1 MASQEFTTVDCTKN
15 MSSSGKSMQDETVIF
30 LNLDKLVH
38 ISSSRLFML
47 EQNISAY
54 LANLLQLKP
63 NQVNAAIKLL
73 DEGNTIPFIARYRKE
88 ATGEMKDEQL
98 RDLADKLTYTR
109 NLIKRQNEIKNSIE
123 EQGKMTPE
131 LSFAIDNV
139 EKLQEL
145 EDIYLPYK
153 QKKRT
158 RAMIAKEKGLEPLAN
173 IILAQQINTEKLKEI
188 AKDYLNEEISS
199 IDEAIS
205 GALDIIAEII
215 SDNADIRAKLRKHL
229 WQIATLNITRNAEKD
244 SEEAFLMYDNY
255 TEPIRQL
262 PSHRILAI
270 NRGEN
275 KDILKVKLVSDVEK
289 DIHIISKFIIKAN
302 STLTDIILTA
312 ITDAYKRLIFPA
324 LEREIRNLLTENAE
338 KQAIHVFGSNLKQ
351 LLLQAPLAG
360 HTVMGLDPGYRTGCK
375 LAIVDAT
382 GQVLDHGVLYITMSE
397 EKKSASATK
406 VLHYIQKYNVD
417 LISIGNGTASY
428 ETEEF
433 VANLIHENH
442 LNIHYLI
449 TNEAGA
455 SVYSASKL
463 AIEELPDYDVTI
475 RGAISIARRIQ
486 DPLAELV
493 KIEPKAIGVGQYQHD
508 VNQKEL
514 ANTLD
519 AVIESAVNHVG
530 VELNTAS
537 AALLKHIAGINATIA
552 KNIIKYREENGV
564 FSSRKEL
571 LKVSRLGPAAF
582 TQCAGFLRISG
593 AKSPLDNTPVHPESY
608 SLAEKIL
615 AELGFS
621 LKDLADKN
629 QLEILKAKVKL
640 VQIEQLAQKLNAGI
654 PTVKDILDALVK
666 PGRDPRE
673 DLPAPLTRQNIIKLE
688 DIKVGTIMRGTVR
701 NITDFGVFVD
711 IGIKTAGLIHISELS
726 TKRIKHPL
734 DVVSVGDNLD
744 VLVISVDAK
753 RNRIGLSLKQV
764 AKEKAH
770 VIA

>member
-1 MASQEFTTVDCTKN
+1 
-15 MSSSGKSMQDETVIF
+15 
-30 LNLDKLVH
+30 
-38 ISSSRLFML
+38 ML
-47 EQNISAY
+47 EQNITAY
-54 LANLLQLKP
+54 LANLLKLKTS
-63 NQVNAAIKLL
+63 QINAAIKLI

-88 ATGEMKDEQL
+88 ATGDMKDEQL
-98 RDLADKLTYTR
+98 RDLNDKLIYVR
-109 NLIKRQNEIKNSIE
+109 NLIKRQNEIKNNIE

-131 LSFAIDNV
+131 LSLAIDKV

-158 RAMIAKEKGLEPLAN
+158 RAMIAKEKGLEPLAQF
-173 IILAQQINTEKLKEI
+173 ILKQEDSSEKLEDI
-188 AKDYLNEEISS
+188 ALKYLNDEVTSS
-199 IDEAIS
+199 DEALA
-205 GALDIIAEII
+205 GASDIIAETI
-215 SDNADIRAKLRKHL
+215 SDSADIRAKLRQHL
-229 WQIATLNITRNAEKD
+229 WQTSSLSITRDKEAD
-244 SEEAFLMYDNY
+244 SDEAFLMYEDY
-255 TEPIRQL
+255 TEPIKHL

-270 NRGEN
+270 NRGES
-275 KDILKVKLVSDVEK
+275 KDILKVKLISDIDK
-289 DIHIISKFIIKAN
+289 DIAIITKFILKQN
-302 STLTDIILTA
+302 SPYKEFLTNAII
-312 ITDAYKRLIFPA
+312 DAYKRLIFPA
-324 LEREIRNLLTENAE
+324 LEREIRNQLTETAQT
-338 KQAIHVFGSNLKQ
+338 QAIHVFASNLKQ

-360 HTVMGLDPGYRTGCK
+360 YTVIGLDPGYRTGCK
-375 LAIVDAT
+375 MAIVDAT
-382 GQVLDHGVLYITMSE
+382 GQVLDHGVLYITMSDDA
-397 EKKSASATK
+397 KAKSAQK
-406 VLHYIQKYNVD
+406 LLDYIQKYKVN

-433 VANLIHENH
+433 VANLINEHK
-442 LNIHYLI
+442 LPVHYLI

-463 AIEELPDYDVTI
+463 AVEELPEYDVTI

-519 AVIESAVNHVG
+519 AVIEAAVNHVG

-537 AALLKHIAGINATIA
+537 AALLKHIAGINATVA
-552 KNIIKYREENGV
+552 KNIIKYRDEHGI
-564 FSSRKEL
+564 FASRKEL
-571 LKVSRLGPAAF
+571 LKVSRLGPTAY
-582 TQCAGFLRISG
+582 TQCAGFLRING
-593 AKSPLDNTPVHPESY
+593 ATCPLDNTPVHPESY
-608 SLAEKIL
+608 PLAEQIL

-621 LKDLADKN
+621 LEDLADKN
-629 QLEILKAKVKL
+629 KDKNKLDLLKAKIKL
-640 VQIEQLAQKLNAGI
+640 VDIDKLATKLNAGVF
-654 PTVKDILDALVK
+654 TVKDILDALTK

-726 TKRIKHPL
+726 NKHVKHPL
-734 DVVSVGDNLD
+734 DVVSVGDILN

-764 AKEKAH
+764 TKENNNVLA
-770 VIA
+770 

>member
-1 MASQEFTTVDCTKN
+1 
-15 MSSSGKSMQDETVIF
+15 
-30 LNLDKLVH
+30 
-38 ISSSRLFML
+38 ML
-47 EQNISAY
+47 EQNITAY
-54 LANLLQLKP
+54 LANLLKLKTS
-63 NQVNAAIKLL
+63 QINAAIKLI

-88 ATGEMKDEQL
+88 ATGDMKDEQL
-98 RDLADKLTYTR
+98 RDLNDKLIYVR

-131 LSFAIDNV
+131 LSLAIDKV

-158 RAMIAKEKGLEPLAN
+158 RAMIAKEKGLEPLAQF
-173 IILAQQINTEKLKEI
+173 ILKQEDSSEKLEDI
-188 AKDYLNEEISS
+188 ALKYLNDEVTSS
-199 IDEAIS
+199 DEALA
-205 GALDIIAEII
+205 GASDIIAETI
-215 SDNADIRAKLRKHL
+215 SDSADIRAKLRQHL
-229 WQIATLNITRNAEKD
+229 WQTSSLSITRDKEAD
-244 SEEAFLMYDNY
+244 SDEAFLMYEDY
-255 TEPIRQL
+255 TEPIKHL

-270 NRGEN
+270 NRGES
-275 KDILKVKLVSDVEK
+275 KDILKVKLISDIDK
-289 DIHIISKFIIKAN
+289 DIAIITKFILKQN
-302 STLTDIILTA
+302 SPYKEFLTNAII
-312 ITDAYKRLIFPA
+312 DAYKRLIFPA
-324 LEREIRNLLTENAE
+324 LEREIRNQLTETAQT
-338 KQAIHVFGSNLKQ
+338 QAIHVFASNLKQ

-360 HTVMGLDPGYRTGCK
+360 YTVMGLDPGYRTGCK
-375 LAIVDAT
+375 MAIVDAT
-382 GQVLDHGVLYITMSE
+382 GQVLDHGVLYITMSDDA
-397 EKKSASATK
+397 KAKSAQK
-406 VLHYIQKYNVD
+406 LLDYIQKYQVN

-433 VANLIHENH
+433 VANLINEHK
-442 LNIHYLI
+442 LPVHYLI

-463 AIEELPDYDVTI
+463 AVEELPEYDVTI

-519 AVIESAVNHVG
+519 AVIEAAVNHVG

-537 AALLKHIAGINATIA
+537 AALLKHIAGINATVA
-552 KNIIKYREENGV
+552 KNIIKYRDEHGI
-564 FSSRKEL
+564 FTSRKEL
-571 LKVSRLGPAAF
+571 LKVSRLGPTAY
-582 TQCAGFLRISG
+582 TQCAGFLRING
-593 AKSPLDNTPVHPESY
+593 ATCPLDNTPVHPESY
-608 SLAEKIL
+608 PLAEQIL

-621 LKDLADKN
+621 LEDLTDKN
-629 QLEILKAKVKL
+629 KLDLLKAKIKL
-640 VQIEQLAQKLNAGI
+640 VDIDKLATKLNAGVF
-654 PTVKDILDALVK
+654 TVKDILDALTK

-701 NITDFGVFVD
+701 NITDFGVFVN

-726 TKRIKHPL
+726 NKHVKHPL
-734 DVVSVGDNLD
+734 DVVSVGDILN

-764 AKEKAH
+764 TKENNNVLA
-770 VIA
+770 

>member
-1 MASQEFTTVDCTKN
+1 
-15 MSSSGKSMQDETVIF
+15 
-30 LNLDKLVH
+30 
-38 ISSSRLFML
+38 ML
-47 EQNISAY
+47 EQNITAY
-54 LANLLQLKP
+54 LANLLKLKTS
-63 NQVNAAIKLL
+63 QINAAIKLI

-88 ATGEMKDEQL
+88 ATGDMKDEQL
-98 RDLADKLTYTR
+98 RDLNDKLIYVR

-131 LSFAIDNV
+131 LSLAIDKV

-158 RAMIAKEKGLEPLAN
+158 RAMIAKEKGLEPLAQF
-173 IILAQQINTEKLKEI
+173 ILKQEDSSEKLEDI
-188 AKDYLNEEISS
+188 ALKYLNDEVTSS
-199 IDEAIS
+199 DEALA
-205 GALDIIAEII
+205 GASDIIAETI
-215 SDNADIRAKLRKHL
+215 SDSADIRAKLRQHL
-229 WQIATLNITRNAEKD
+229 WQTSSLSITRDKEAD
-244 SEEAFLMYDNY
+244 SDEAFLMYEDY
-255 TEPIRQL
+255 TEPIKHL

-270 NRGEN
+270 NRGES
-275 KDILKVKLVSDVEK
+275 KDILKVKLISDIDK
-289 DIHIISKFIIKAN
+289 DIAIITKFILKQN
-302 STLTDIILTA
+302 SPYKEFLTNAII
-312 ITDAYKRLIFPA
+312 DAYKRLIFPA
-324 LEREIRNLLTENAE
+324 IEREIRNQLTETAQT
-338 KQAIHVFGSNLKQ
+338 QAIHVFASNLKQ

-360 HTVMGLDPGYRTGCK
+360 YTVMGLDPGYRTGCK
-375 LAIVDAT
+375 MAIVDAT
-382 GQVLDHGVLYITMSE
+382 GQVLDHGVLYITMSDDA
-397 EKKSASATK
+397 KAKSAQK
-406 VLHYIQKYNVD
+406 LLDYIQKYKVN

-433 VANLIHENH
+433 VANLINEHK
-442 LNIHYLI
+442 LPVHYLI

-463 AIEELPDYDVTI
+463 AVEELPEYDVTI

-519 AVIESAVNHVG
+519 AVIEAAVNHVG

-537 AALLKHIAGINATIA
+537 AALLKHIAGINATVA
-552 KNIIKYREENGV
+552 KNIIKYRDEHGI
-564 FSSRKEL
+564 FTSRKEL
-571 LKVSRLGPAAF
+571 LKVSRLGPTAY
-582 TQCAGFLRISG
+582 TQCAGFLRING
-593 AKSPLDNTPVHPESY
+593 ATCPLDNTPVHPESY
-608 SLAEKIL
+608 PLAEQIL

-621 LKDLADKN
+621 LEDLADKN
-629 QLEILKAKVKL
+629 KLDLLKAKIKL
-640 VQIEQLAQKLNAGI
+640 VDIDKLATKLNAGVF
-654 PTVKDILDALVK
+654 TVKDILDALTK

-726 TKRIKHPL
+726 NKHVKHPL
-734 DVVSVGDNLD
+734 DVVSVGDILN

-764 AKEKAH
+764 TKENNNVLA
-770 VIA
+770 

>member
-1 MASQEFTTVDCTKN
+1 
-15 MSSSGKSMQDETVIF
+15 
-30 LNLDKLVH
+30 
-38 ISSSRLFML
+38 ML
-47 EQNISAY
+47 EQNITAY
-54 LANLLQLKP
+54 LANLLKLKTS
-63 NQVNAAIKLL
+63 QINAAIKLI

-88 ATGEMKDEQL
+88 ATGDMKDEQL
-98 RDLADKLTYTR
+98 RDLNDKLIYVR
-109 NLIKRQNEIKNSIE
+109 NLIKRQNEIKNNIE

-131 LSFAIDNV
+131 LSLAIDKV

-158 RAMIAKEKGLEPLAN
+158 RAMIAKEKGLEPLAQF
-173 IILAQQINTEKLKEI
+173 ILKQEDSSEKLEDI
-188 AKDYLNEEISS
+188 ALKYLNDEVTSS
-199 IDEAIS
+199 DEALA
-205 GALDIIAEII
+205 GASDIIAETI
-215 SDNADIRAKLRKHL
+215 SDSADIRAKLRQHL
-229 WQIATLNITRNAEKD
+229 WQTSSLSITRDKEAD
-244 SEEAFLMYDNY
+244 SDEAFLMYEDY
-255 TEPIRQL
+255 TEPIKHL

-270 NRGEN
+270 NRGES
-275 KDILKVKLVSDVEK
+275 KDILKVKLISDIDK
-289 DIHIISKFIIKAN
+289 DIAIITKFILKQN
-302 STLTDIILTA
+302 SPYKEFLTNAII
-312 ITDAYKRLIFPA
+312 DAYKRLIFPA
-324 LEREIRNLLTENAE
+324 LEREIRNQLTETAQT
-338 KQAIHVFGSNLKQ
+338 QAIHVFASNLKQ

-360 HTVMGLDPGYRTGCK
+360 YTVMGLDPGYRTGCK
-375 LAIVDAT
+375 MAIVDAT
-382 GQVLDHGVLYITMSE
+382 GQVLDHDVLYITMNDDA
-397 EKKSASATK
+397 KAKSAQK
-406 VLHYIQKYNVD
+406 LLDYIQKYKVN

-433 VANLIHENH
+433 VANLINEHK
-442 LNIHYLI
+442 LPVHYLI

-463 AIEELPDYDVTI
+463 AVEELPEYDVTI

-519 AVIESAVNHVG
+519 AVIEAAVNHVG

-537 AALLKHIAGINATIA
+537 AALLKHIAGINATVA
-552 KNIIKYREENGV
+552 KNIIKYRDEHGI
-564 FSSRKEL
+564 FASRKEL
-571 LKVSRLGPAAF
+571 LKVSRLGPTAY
-582 TQCAGFLRISG
+582 TQCAGFLRING
-593 AKSPLDNTPVHPESY
+593 ATCPLDNTPVHPESY
-608 SLAEKIL
+608 PLAEQIL

-621 LKDLADKN
+621 LEDLADKN
-629 QLEILKAKVKL
+629 KLDLLKAKIKL
-640 VQIEQLAQKLNAGI
+640 VDIDKLATKLNAGVF
-654 PTVKDILDALVK
+654 TVKDILDALTK

-726 TKRIKHPL
+726 NKHVKHPL
-734 DVVSVGDNLD
+734 DVVSVGDILN

-764 AKEKAH
+764 TKENNNVLA
-770 VIA
+770 

>member
-1 MASQEFTTVDCTKN
+1 
-15 MSSSGKSMQDETVIF
+15 
-30 LNLDKLVH
+30 
-38 ISSSRLFML
+38 ML
-47 EQNISAY
+47 EQNITAY
-54 LANLLQLKP
+54 LANLLKLKTS
-63 NQVNAAIKLL
+63 QINAAIKLI

-88 ATGEMKDEQL
+88 ATGDMKDEQL
-98 RDLADKLTYTR
+98 RDLNDKLIYVR

-131 LSFAIDNV
+131 LSLAIDKV

-158 RAMIAKEKGLEPLAN
+158 RAMIAKEKGLEPLAQF
-173 IILAQQINTEKLKEI
+173 ILKQEDSSEKLEDI
-188 AKDYLNEEISS
+188 ALKYLNDEVTSS
-199 IDEAIS
+199 DEALA
-205 GALDIIAEII
+205 GASDIIAETI
-215 SDNADIRAKLRKHL
+215 SDSADIRAKLRQHL
-229 WQIATLNITRNAEKD
+229 WQTSSLSITRDKEAD
-244 SEEAFLMYDNY
+244 SDEAFLMYEDY
-255 TEPIRQL
+255 TEPIKHL

-270 NRGEN
+270 NRGES
-275 KDILKVKLVSDVEK
+275 KDILKVKLISDIDK
-289 DIHIISKFIIKAN
+289 DIAIITKFILKQN
-302 STLTDIILTA
+302 SPYKEFLTNAII
-312 ITDAYKRLIFPA
+312 DAYKRLIFPA
-324 LEREIRNLLTENAE
+324 LEREIRNQLTETAQT
-338 KQAIHVFGSNLKQ
+338 QAIYVFASNLKQ

-360 HTVMGLDPGYRTGCK
+360 YTVMGLDPGYRTGCK
-375 LAIVDAT
+375 MAIVDAT
-382 GQVLDHGVLYITMSE
+382 GQVLDHGVLYITMSDDA
-397 EKKSASATK
+397 KAKSAQK
-406 VLHYIQKYNVD
+406 LLDYIQKYKVN

-433 VANLIHENH
+433 VANLINEHK
-442 LNIHYLI
+442 LPVHYLI

-463 AIEELPDYDVTI
+463 AVEELPEYDVTI

-519 AVIESAVNHVG
+519 AVIEAAVNHVG

-537 AALLKHIAGINATIA
+537 AALLKHIAGINATVA
-552 KNIIKYREENGV
+552 KNIIKYRDEHGI

-571 LKVSRLGPAAF
+571 LKVSRLGPTAY
-582 TQCAGFLRISG
+582 TQCAGFLRING
-593 AKSPLDNTPVHPESY
+593 ATCPLDNTPVHPESY
-608 SLAEKIL
+608 PLAEQIL

-621 LKDLADKN
+621 LEDLADKN
-629 QLEILKAKVKL
+629 KLDLLKAKIKL
-640 VQIEQLAQKLNAGI
+640 VDIDKLATKLNAGVF
-654 PTVKDILDALVK
+654 TVKDILDALTK

-726 TKRIKHPL
+726 NKHVKHPL
-734 DVVSVGDNLD
+734 DVVSVGDILN

-764 AKEKAH
+764 TKENNNVLA
-770 VIA
+770 

>member
-1 MASQEFTTVDCTKN
+1 
-15 MSSSGKSMQDETVIF
+15 
-30 LNLDKLVH
+30 
-38 ISSSRLFML
+38 ML
-47 EQNISAY
+47 EQNITAY
-54 LANLLQLKP
+54 LANLLKLKTS
-63 NQVNAAIKLL
+63 QINAAIKLI

-88 ATGEMKDEQL
+88 ATGNMKDEQL
-98 RDLADKLTYTR
+98 RDLNDKLIYVR

-131 LSFAIDNV
+131 LSLAIDKV

-158 RAMIAKEKGLEPLAN
+158 RAMIAKEKGLEPLAQF
-173 IILAQQINTEKLKEI
+173 ILKQEDSSEKLEDI
-188 AKDYLNEEISS
+188 ALKYLNDEVTSS
-199 IDEAIS
+199 DEALA
-205 GALDIIAEII
+205 GASDIIAETI
-215 SDNADIRAKLRKHL
+215 SDSADIRAKLRQHL
-229 WQIATLNITRNAEKD
+229 WQTSSLSITRDKEAD
-244 SEEAFLMYDNY
+244 SDEAFLMYEDY
-255 TEPIRQL
+255 TEPIKHL

-270 NRGEN
+270 NRGES
-275 KDILKVKLVSDVEK
+275 KDILKVKLISDIDK
-289 DIHIISKFIIKAN
+289 DIAIITKFILKQN
-302 STLTDIILTA
+302 SPYKEFLTNAII
-312 ITDAYKRLIFPA
+312 DAYKRLIFPA
-324 LEREIRNLLTENAE
+324 LEREIRNQLTETAQT
-338 KQAIHVFGSNLKQ
+338 QAIHVFASNLKQ

-360 HTVMGLDPGYRTGCK
+360 YTVMGLDPGYRTGCK
-375 LAIVDAT
+375 MAIVDAT
-382 GQVLDHGVLYITMSE
+382 GQVLDHGVLYITMSDDA
-397 EKKSASATK
+397 KAKSAQK
-406 VLHYIQKYNVD
+406 LLDYIQKYQVN

-433 VANLIHENH
+433 VANLINEHK
-442 LNIHYLI
+442 LPVHYLI

-463 AIEELPDYDVTI
+463 AVEELPEYDVTI

-519 AVIESAVNHVG
+519 AVIEAAVNHVG

-537 AALLKHIAGINATIA
+537 AALLKHIAGINATVA
-552 KNIIKYREENGV
+552 KNIIKYRDEHGI
-564 FSSRKEL
+564 FASRKEL
-571 LKVSRLGPAAF
+571 LKVSLLGPTAY
-582 TQCAGFLRISG
+582 TQCAGFLRING
-593 AKSPLDNTPVHPESY
+593 ATCPLDNTPVHPESY
-608 SLAEKIL
+608 PLAEQIL

-621 LKDLADKN
+621 LEDLTDKN
-629 QLEILKAKVKL
+629 KLNLLKAKIKL
-640 VQIEQLAQKLNAGI
+640 VDIDKLATKLNAGVF
-654 PTVKDILDALVK
+654 TVKDILDALTK

-726 TKRIKHPL
+726 NKHVKHPL
-734 DVVSVGDNLD
+734 DVVSVGDILN

-764 AKEKAH
+764 TKENNNVLA
-770 VIA
+770 

>member
-1 MASQEFTTVDCTKN
+1 
-15 MSSSGKSMQDETVIF
+15 
-30 LNLDKLVH
+30 
-38 ISSSRLFML
+38 ML
-47 EQNISAY
+47 EQNITAY
-54 LANLLQLKP
+54 LANLLKLKTS
-63 NQVNAAIKLL
+63 QINAAIKLI

-88 ATGEMKDEQL
+88 ATGDMKDEQL
-98 RDLADKLTYTR
+98 RDLNDKLIYVR

-131 LSFAIDNV
+131 LSLAIDKV

-158 RAMIAKEKGLEPLAN
+158 RAMIAKEKGLEPHAQF
-173 IILAQQINTEKLKEI
+173 ILKQEDSSEKLEDI
-188 AKDYLNEEISS
+188 ALKYLNDEVTSS
-199 IDEAIS
+199 DEALA
-205 GALDIIAEII
+205 GASDIIAETI
-215 SDNADIRAKLRKHL
+215 SDSADIRAKLRQHL
-229 WQIATLNITRNAEKD
+229 WQTSSLSITRAKEAD
-244 SEEAFLMYDNY
+244 SDEAFLMYEDY
-255 TEPIRQL
+255 TEPIKHL

-270 NRGEN
+270 NRGES
-275 KDILKVKLVSDVEK
+275 KDILKVKLISDIDK
-289 DIHIISKFIIKAN
+289 DIAIITKFILKQN
-302 STLTDIILTA
+302 SPYKEFLTNAII
-312 ITDAYKRLIFPA
+312 DAYKRLIFPA
-324 LEREIRNLLTENAE
+324 LEREIRNQLTETAQT
-338 KQAIHVFGSNLKQ
+338 QAIHVFASNLKQ

-360 HTVMGLDPGYRTGCK
+360 YTVMGLDPGYRTGCK
-375 LAIVDAT
+375 MAIVDAT
-382 GQVLDHGVLYITMSE
+382 GQVLDHGVLYITMSDDA
-397 EKKSASATK
+397 KAKSAQK
-406 VLHYIQKYNVD
+406 LLDYIQKYQVN

-433 VANLIHENH
+433 VANLINEHK
-442 LNIHYLI
+442 LPVHYLI

-463 AIEELPDYDVTI
+463 AVEELPEYDVTI

-519 AVIESAVNHVG
+519 AVIEAAVNHVG

-537 AALLKHIAGINATIA
+537 AALLKHIAGINATVA
-552 KNIIKYREENGV
+552 KNIIKYRDEHGI
-564 FSSRKEL
+564 FTSRKEL
-571 LKVSRLGPAAF
+571 LKVSRLGPTAY
-582 TQCAGFLRISG
+582 TQCAGFLRING
-593 AKSPLDNTPVHPESY
+593 ATCPLDNTPVHPESY
-608 SLAEKIL
+608 PLAEQIL

-621 LKDLADKN
+621 LEDLTDKN
-629 QLEILKAKVKL
+629 KLDLLKAKIKL
-640 VQIEQLAQKLNAGI
+640 VDIDKLATKLNAGVF
-654 PTVKDILDALVK
+654 TVKDILDALTK

-726 TKRIKHPL
+726 NKHVKHPL
-734 DVVSVGDNLD
+734 DVVSVGDILN

-764 AKEKAH
+764 TKENNNVLA
-770 VIA
+770 

>member
-1 MASQEFTTVDCTKN
+1 
-15 MSSSGKSMQDETVIF
+15 
-30 LNLDKLVH
+30 
-38 ISSSRLFML
+38 ML
-47 EQNISAY
+47 EQNITAY
-54 LANLLQLKP
+54 LANLLKLKTS
-63 NQVNAAIKLL
+63 QINAAIKLI

-88 ATGEMKDEQL
+88 ATGDMKDEQL
-98 RDLADKLTYTR
+98 RDLNDKLIYVR
-109 NLIKRQNEIKNSIE
+109 NLIKRQNEIKNNIE

-131 LSFAIDNV
+131 LSLAIDKV

-158 RAMIAKEKGLEPLAN
+158 RAMIAKEKGLEPLAQF
-173 IILAQQINTEKLKEI
+173 ILKQEDSSEKLEDI
-188 AKDYLNEEISS
+188 ALKYLNDEVTSS
-199 IDEAIS
+199 DEALA
-205 GALDIIAEII
+205 GASDIIAETI
-215 SDNADIRAKLRKHL
+215 SDSADIRAKLRQHL
-229 WQIATLNITRNAEKD
+229 WQTSSLSITRDKEAD
-244 SEEAFLMYDNY
+244 SDEAFLMYEDY
-255 TEPIRQL
+255 TEPIKHL

-270 NRGEN
+270 NRGES
-275 KDILKVKLVSDVEK
+275 KDILKVKLISDIDK
-289 DIHIISKFIIKAN
+289 DIAIITKFILKQN
-302 STLTDIILTA
+302 SPYKEFLTNAII
-312 ITDAYKRLIFPA
+312 DAYKRLIFPA
-324 LEREIRNLLTENAE
+324 LEREIRNQLTETAQT
-338 KQAIHVFGSNLKQ
+338 QAIHVFASNLKQ

-360 HTVMGLDPGYRTGCK
+360 YTVMGLDPGYRTGCK
-375 LAIVDAT
+375 MAIVDAT
-382 GQVLDHGVLYITMSE
+382 GQVLDHGVLYITMSDYT
-397 EKKSASATK
+397 KAKSAQK
-406 VLHYIQKYNVD
+406 LLYYIQKYQVN

-433 VANLIHENH
+433 VANLINEHK
-442 LNIHYLI
+442 LPVHYLI

-463 AIEELPDYDVTI
+463 AVEELPEYDVTI

-519 AVIESAVNHVG
+519 AVIEAAVNHVG

-537 AALLKHIAGINATIA
+537 AALLKHIAGINAAVA
-552 KNIIKYREENGV
+552 KNIIKYRDEHGI
-564 FSSRKEL
+564 FASRKEL
-571 LKVSRLGPAAF
+571 LKVSRLGPTAY
-582 TQCAGFLRISG
+582 TQCAGFLRING
-593 AKSPLDNTPVHPESY
+593 ATCPLDNTPVHPESY
-608 SLAEKIL
+608 PLAEQIL

-621 LKDLADKN
+621 LEDLADKN
-629 QLEILKAKVKL
+629 KLDLLKSKIKL
-640 VQIEQLAQKLNAGI
+640 VDIDKLATKLNAGVF
-654 PTVKDILDALVK
+654 TVKDILDALTK

-726 TKRIKHPL
+726 NKHVKHPL
-734 DVVSVGDNLD
+734 DVVSVGDILN

-764 AKEKAH
+764 TKENNNVLA
-770 VIA
+770 

>member
-1 MASQEFTTVDCTKN
+1 
-15 MSSSGKSMQDETVIF
+15 
-30 LNLDKLVH
+30 
-38 ISSSRLFML
+38 ML
-47 EQNISAY
+47 EQNITAY
-54 LANLLQLKP
+54 LANLLKLKTS
-63 NQVNAAIKLL
+63 QINAAIKLI

-88 ATGEMKDEQL
+88 ATGDMKDEQL
-98 RDLADKLTYTR
+98 RDLNDKLIYVR
-109 NLIKRQNEIKNSIE
+109 NLIKRQNEIKNNIE

-131 LSFAIDNV
+131 LSLAIDKV

-158 RAMIAKEKGLEPLAN
+158 RAMIAKEKGLEPLAQF
-173 IILAQQINTEKLKEI
+173 ILKQEDSSEKLEDI
-188 AKDYLNEEISS
+188 ALKYLNDEVTSS
-199 IDEAIS
+199 DEALA
-205 GALDIIAEII
+205 GASDIIAETI
-215 SDNADIRAKLRKHL
+215 SDSADIRAKLRQHL
-229 WQIATLNITRNAEKD
+229 WQTSSLSITRDKEAD
-244 SEEAFLMYDNY
+244 SDEAFLIYEDY
-255 TEPIRQL
+255 TEPIKHL

-270 NRGEN
+270 NRGES
-275 KDILKVKLVSDVEK
+275 KDILKVKLISDIDK
-289 DIHIISKFIIKAN
+289 DIAIITKFILKQN
-302 STLTDIILTA
+302 SPYKEFLTNAII
-312 ITDAYKRLIFPA
+312 DAYKRLIFPA
-324 LEREIRNLLTENAE
+324 LEREIRNQLTETAQT
-338 KQAIHVFGSNLKQ
+338 QAIHVFASNLKQ

-360 HTVMGLDPGYRTGCK
+360 YTVMGLDPGYRTGCK
-375 LAIVDAT
+375 MAIVDAT
-382 GQVLDHGVLYITMSE
+382 GQVLDHGVLYITMSDYT
-397 EKKSASATK
+397 KAKSAQK
-406 VLHYIQKYNVD
+406 LLDYIQKYQVN

-433 VANLIHENH
+433 VANLINEHK
-442 LNIHYLI
+442 LPVHYLI

-463 AIEELPDYDVTI
+463 AVEELPEYDVTI

-519 AVIESAVNHVG
+519 AVIEAAVNHVG

-537 AALLKHIAGINATIA
+537 AALLKHIAGINATVA
-552 KNIIKYREENGV
+552 KNIIKYRDEHGI
-564 FSSRKEL
+564 FASRKEL
-571 LKVSRLGPAAF
+571 LKVSRLGPTAY
-582 TQCAGFLRISG
+582 TQCAGFLRING
-593 AKSPLDNTPVHPESY
+593 ATCPLDNTPVHPESY
-608 SLAEKIL
+608 PLAEQIL

-621 LKDLADKN
+621 LEDLADKN
-629 QLEILKAKVKL
+629 KLDLLKAKIKL
-640 VQIEQLAQKLNAGI
+640 VDIDKLATKLNAGVF
-654 PTVKDILDALVK
+654 TVKDILDALTK

-726 TKRIKHPL
+726 NKHVKHPL
-734 DVVSVGDNLD
+734 DVVSVGDILN

-764 AKEKAH
+764 TKENNNVLA
-770 VIA
+770 

>member
-1 MASQEFTTVDCTKN
+1 
-15 MSSSGKSMQDETVIF
+15 
-30 LNLDKLVH
+30 
-38 ISSSRLFML
+38 ML
-47 EQNISAY
+47 EQNITAY
-54 LANLLQLKP
+54 LANLLKLKTS
-63 NQVNAAIKLL
+63 QINAAVKLI

-88 ATGEMKDEQL
+88 ATGDMKDEQL
-98 RDLADKLTYTR
+98 RDLNDKLIYVR

-131 LSFAIDNV
+131 LSLAIDKV

-158 RAMIAKEKGLEPLAN
+158 RAMIAKEKGLEPLAQF
-173 IILAQQINTEKLKEI
+173 ILKQEDSSEKLEDI
-188 AKDYLNEEISS
+188 ALKYLNDEVTSS
-199 IDEAIS
+199 DEVLA
-205 GALDIIAEII
+205 GASDIIAETI
-215 SDNADIRAKLRKHL
+215 SDSADIRAKLRQHL
-229 WQIATLNITRNAEKD
+229 WQTSSLSITRDKEAD
-244 SEEAFLMYDNY
+244 SDEAFLMYEDY
-255 TEPIRQL
+255 TEPIKHL

-270 NRGEN
+270 NRGES
-275 KDILKVKLVSDVEK
+275 KDILKVKLISDIDK
-289 DIHIISKFIIKAN
+289 DIAIITKFILKQN
-302 STLTDIILTA
+302 SPYKEFLTNAII
-312 ITDAYKRLIFPA
+312 DAYKRLIFPA
-324 LEREIRNLLTENAE
+324 LEREIRNQLTETAQT
-338 KQAIHVFGSNLKQ
+338 QAIHVFASNLKQ

-360 HTVMGLDPGYRTGCK
+360 YTVMGLDPGYRTGCK
-375 LAIVDAT
+375 MAIVDAT
-382 GQVLDHGVLYITMSE
+382 GQVLDHGVLYITMSDDA
-397 EKKSASATK
+397 KAKSAQK
-406 VLHYIQKYNVD
+406 LLDYIQKYQVN

-433 VANLIHENH
+433 VANLINEHK
-442 LNIHYLI
+442 LPVHYLI

-463 AIEELPDYDVTI
+463 AIEELPEYDVTI

-519 AVIESAVNHVG
+519 AVIEAAVNHVG

-537 AALLKHIAGINATIA
+537 AALLKHIAGINATVA
-552 KNIIKYREENGV
+552 KNIIKYRDEHGI
-564 FSSRKEL
+564 FASRKEL
-571 LKVSRLGPAAF
+571 LKVSRLGPTAY
-582 TQCAGFLRISG
+582 TQCAGFLRING
-593 AKSPLDNTPVHPESY
+593 ATCPLDNTPVHPESY
-608 SLAEKIL
+608 PLAEQIL

-621 LKDLADKN
+621 LEDLADKN
-629 QLEILKAKVKL
+629 KLDLLKSKIKL
-640 VQIEQLAQKLNAGI
+640 VDIDKLATKLNAGVF
-654 PTVKDILDALVK
+654 TVKDILDALTK

-726 TKRIKHPL
+726 NKHVKHPL
-734 DVVSVGDNLD
+734 DVVSVGDILN

-764 AKEKAH
+764 TKENNNVLA
-770 VIA
+770 

>member
-1 MASQEFTTVDCTKN
+1 
-15 MSSSGKSMQDETVIF
+15 
-30 LNLDKLVH
+30 
-38 ISSSRLFML
+38 ML
-47 EQNISAY
+47 EQNITAY
-54 LANLLQLKP
+54 LANLLKLKTS
-63 NQVNAAIKLL
+63 QINAAIKLI

-88 ATGEMKDEQL
+88 ATGDMKDEQL
-98 RDLADKLTYTR
+98 RDLNDKLIYVR
-109 NLIKRQNEIKNSIE
+109 NLIKRQNEIKNNIE

-131 LSFAIDNV
+131 LSLAIDKV

-158 RAMIAKEKGLEPLAN
+158 RAMIAKEKGLEPLAQF
-173 IILAQQINTEKLKEI
+173 ILKQEDSSEKLEDI
-188 AKDYLNEEISS
+188 ALKYLNDEVTSS
-199 IDEAIS
+199 DEALA
-205 GALDIIAEII
+205 GASDIIAETI
-215 SDNADIRAKLRKHL
+215 SDSADIRAKLRQHL
-229 WQIATLNITRNAEKD
+229 WQTSSLSITRDKEAD
-244 SEEAFLMYDNY
+244 SDEAFLMYEDY
-255 TEPIRQL
+255 TEPIKHL

-270 NRGEN
+270 NRGES
-275 KDILKVKLVSDVEK
+275 KDILKVKLISDIDK
-289 DIHIISKFIIKAN
+289 DIAIITKFILKQN
-302 STLTDIILTA
+302 SPYKEFLTNAII
-312 ITDAYKRLIFPA
+312 DAYKRLIFPA
-324 LEREIRNLLTENAE
+324 LEREIRNQLTETAQT
-338 KQAIHVFGSNLKQ
+338 QAIHVFASNLKQ

-360 HTVMGLDPGYRTGCK
+360 YTVMGLDPGYRTGCK
-375 LAIVDAT
+375 MAIVDAT
-382 GQVLDHGVLYITMSE
+382 GQVLDHGVLYITMSDDA
-397 EKKSASATK
+397 KAKSAQK
-406 VLHYIQKYNVD
+406 LLYYIQKYQVN

-433 VANLIHENH
+433 VANLINEHK
-442 LNIHYLI
+442 LPVHYLI

-463 AIEELPDYDVTI
+463 AVEELPEYDVTI

-519 AVIESAVNHVG
+519 AVIEAAVNHVG

-537 AALLKHIAGINATIA
+537 AALLKHIAGINATVA
-552 KNIIKYREENGV
+552 KNIIKYRDEHGI
-564 FSSRKEL
+564 FASRKEL
-571 LKVSRLGPAAF
+571 LKVSRLGPTAY
-582 TQCAGFLRISG
+582 TQCAGFLRING
-593 AKSPLDNTPVHPESY
+593 ATCPLDNTPVHPESY
-608 SLAEKIL
+608 PLAEQIL

-621 LKDLADKN
+621 LEDLADKN
-629 QLEILKAKVKL
+629 KDKNKLDLLKAKIKL
-640 VQIEQLAQKLNAGI
+640 VDIDKLATKLNAGVF
-654 PTVKDILDALVK
+654 TVKDILDALTK

-726 TKRIKHPL
+726 NKHVKHPL
-734 DVVSVGDNLD
+734 DVVSVGDILN

-764 AKEKAH
+764 TKENNNVLA
-770 VIA
+770 

>member
-1 MASQEFTTVDCTKN
+1 
-15 MSSSGKSMQDETVIF
+15 
-30 LNLDKLVH
+30 
-38 ISSSRLFML
+38 ML
-47 EQNISAY
+47 EQNITAY
-54 LANLLQLKP
+54 LANLLKLKTS
-63 NQVNAAIKLL
+63 QINAAIKLI

-88 ATGEMKDEQL
+88 ATGDMKDEQL
-98 RDLADKLTYTR
+98 RDLNDKLIYVR

-131 LSFAIDNV
+131 LSLAIDKV

-158 RAMIAKEKGLEPLAN
+158 RAMIAKEKGLEPLAQF
-173 IILAQQINTEKLKEI
+173 ILKQEDSSEKLEDI
-188 AKDYLNEEISS
+188 ALKYLNDEVTSS
-199 IDEAIS
+199 DEALA
-205 GALDIIAEII
+205 GASDIIAETI
-215 SDNADIRAKLRKHL
+215 SDSADIRAKLRQHL
-229 WQIATLNITRNAEKD
+229 WQTSSLSITRDKEAD
-244 SEEAFLMYDNY
+244 SDEAFLMYEDY
-255 TEPIRQL
+255 TEPIKHL

-270 NRGEN
+270 NRGES
-275 KDILKVKLVSDVEK
+275 KDILKVKLISDIDK
-289 DIHIISKFIIKAN
+289 DIAIITKFILKQN
-302 STLTDIILTA
+302 SPYKEFLTNAII
-312 ITDAYKRLIFPA
+312 DAYKRLIFPA
-324 LEREIRNLLTENAE
+324 LEREIRNQLTETAQT
-338 KQAIHVFGSNLKQ
+338 QAIHVFASNLKQ

-360 HTVMGLDPGYRTGCK
+360 YTVMGLDPGYRTGCK
-375 LAIVDAT
+375 MAIVDAT
-382 GQVLDHGVLYITMSE
+382 GQVLDHGVLYITMSDDA
-397 EKKSASATK
+397 KAKSAQK
-406 VLHYIQKYNVD
+406 LLDYIQKYKVN

-433 VANLIHENH
+433 VANLINEHK
-442 LNIHYLI
+442 LPVHYLI

-463 AIEELPDYDVTI
+463 AVEELPEYDVTI

-519 AVIESAVNHVG
+519 AVIEAAVNHVG

-537 AALLKHIAGINATIA
+537 AALLKHIAGINATVA
-552 KNIIKYREENGV
+552 KNIIKYRDEHGI
-564 FSSRKEL
+564 FTSRKEL
-571 LKVSRLGPAAF
+571 LKVSRLGPTAY
-582 TQCAGFLRISG
+582 TQCAGFLRING
-593 AKSPLDNTPVHPESY
+593 ATCPLDNTPVHPESY
-608 SLAEKIL
+608 PLAEQIL

-621 LKDLADKN
+621 LEDLTDKN
-629 QLEILKAKVKL
+629 KLDLLKAKIKL
-640 VQIEQLAQKLNAGI
+640 VDIDKLATKLNAGVF
-654 PTVKDILDALVK
+654 TVKDILDALTK

-726 TKRIKHPL
+726 NKHVKPPL
-734 DVVSVGDNLD
+734 DVVSVGDILN

-764 AKEKAH
+764 TKENNNVLA
-770 VIA
+770 

>member
-1 MASQEFTTVDCTKN
+1 
-15 MSSSGKSMQDETVIF
+15 
-30 LNLDKLVH
+30 
-38 ISSSRLFML
+38 ML
-47 EQNISAY
+47 EQNITAY
-54 LANLLQLKP
+54 LANLLKLKTS
-63 NQVNAAIKLL
+63 QINAAIKLI

-88 ATGEMKDEQL
+88 ATGDMKDEQL
-98 RDLADKLTYTR
+98 RDLNDKLIYVR

-131 LSFAIDNV
+131 LSLAIDKV

-158 RAMIAKEKGLEPLAN
+158 RAMIAKEKGLEPLAQF
-173 IILAQQINTEKLKEI
+173 ILKQEDSSEKLEDI
-188 AKDYLNEEISS
+188 ALKYLNDEVTSS
-199 IDEAIS
+199 DEALA
-205 GALDIIAEII
+205 GASDIIAETI
-215 SDNADIRAKLRKHL
+215 SDSADIRAKLRQHL
-229 WQIATLNITRNAEKD
+229 WQTSSLSITRDKEAD
-244 SEEAFLMYDNY
+244 SDEAFLMYEDY
-255 TEPIRQL
+255 TEPIKHL

-270 NRGEN
+270 NRGES
-275 KDILKVKLVSDVEK
+275 KDILKVKLISDIDK
-289 DIHIISKFIIKAN
+289 DIAIITKFILKQN
-302 STLTDIILTA
+302 SPYKEFLTNAII
-312 ITDAYKRLIFPA
+312 DAYKRLIFPA
-324 LEREIRNLLTENAE
+324 LEREIRNQLTETAQT
-338 KQAIHVFGSNLKQ
+338 QAIHVFASNLKQ

-360 HTVMGLDPGYRTGCK
+360 YTVMGLDPGYRTGCK
-375 LAIVDAT
+375 MAIVDAT
-382 GQVLDHGVLYITMSE
+382 GQVLDHGVLYITMSDDA
-397 EKKSASATK
+397 KAKSAQK
-406 VLHYIQKYNVD
+406 LLDYIQKYKVN

-433 VANLIHENH
+433 VANLINEHK
-442 LNIHYLI
+442 LPVHYLI

-463 AIEELPDYDVTI
+463 AVEELPEYDVTI

-514 ANTLD
+514 VNTLD
-519 AVIESAVNHVG
+519 AVIEAAVNHVG

-537 AALLKHIAGINATIA
+537 AALLKHIAGINATVA
-552 KNIIKYREENGV
+552 KNIIKYRDEHGI
-564 FSSRKEL
+564 FASRKEL
-571 LKVSRLGPAAF
+571 LKVSRLGPTAY
-582 TQCAGFLRISG
+582 TQCAGFLRING
-593 AKSPLDNTPVHPESY
+593 ATCPLDNTPVHPESY
-608 SLAEKIL
+608 PLAEQIL

-621 LKDLADKN
+621 LEDLADKN
-629 QLEILKAKVKL
+629 KLDLLKAKIKL
-640 VQIEQLAQKLNAGI
+640 VDIDKLATKLNAGVF
-654 PTVKDILDALVK
+654 TVKDILDALTK

-726 TKRIKHPL
+726 NKHVKHPL
-734 DVVSVGDNLD
+734 DVVSVGDNLN

-764 AKEKAH
+764 TKENNNVLA
-770 VIA
+770 

>member
-1 MASQEFTTVDCTKN
+1 
-15 MSSSGKSMQDETVIF
+15 
-30 LNLDKLVH
+30 
-38 ISSSRLFML
+38 ML
-47 EQNISAY
+47 EQNITAY
-54 LANLLQLKP
+54 LANLLKLKTS
-63 NQVNAAIKLL
+63 QINAAIKLI

-88 ATGEMKDEQL
+88 ATGDMKDEQL
-98 RDLADKLTYTR
+98 RDLNDKLIYVR

-131 LSFAIDNV
+131 LSLAIDKV

-158 RAMIAKEKGLEPLAN
+158 RAMIAKEKDLEPLAQF
-173 IILAQQINTEKLKEI
+173 ILKQEDSSEKLEDI
-188 AKDYLNEEISS
+188 ALKYLNDEVTSS
-199 IDEAIS
+199 DEALA
-205 GALDIIAEII
+205 GASDIIAETI
-215 SDNADIRAKLRKHL
+215 SDSADIRAKLRQHL
-229 WQIATLNITRNAEKD
+229 WQTSSLSITRDKEAD
-244 SEEAFLMYDNY
+244 SDEAFLMYEDY
-255 TEPIRQL
+255 TEPIKHL

-270 NRGEN
+270 NRGES
-275 KDILKVKLVSDVEK
+275 KDILKVKLISDIDK
-289 DIHIISKFIIKAN
+289 DIAIITKFILKQN
-302 STLTDIILTA
+302 SPYKEFLTNAII
-312 ITDAYKRLIFPA
+312 DAYKRLIFPA
-324 LEREIRNLLTENAE
+324 LEREIRNQLTETAQT
-338 KQAIHVFGSNLKQ
+338 QAIHVFASNLKQ

-360 HTVMGLDPGYRTGCK
+360 YTVMGLDPGYRTGCK
-375 LAIVDAT
+375 MAIVDAT
-382 GQVLDHGVLYITMSE
+382 GQVLDHGVLYITMSDDA
-397 EKKSASATK
+397 KAKSAQK
-406 VLHYIQKYNVD
+406 LLDYIQKYQVN

-433 VANLIHENH
+433 VANLINEHK
-442 LNIHYLI
+442 LPVHYLI

-463 AIEELPDYDVTI
+463 AVEELPEYDVTI

-519 AVIESAVNHVG
+519 AVIEAAVNHVG

-537 AALLKHIAGINATIA
+537 AALLKHIAGINATVA
-552 KNIIKYREENGV
+552 KNIIKYRDEHGI
-564 FSSRKEL
+564 FASRKEL
-571 LKVSRLGPAAF
+571 LKVSRLGPTAY
-582 TQCAGFLRISG
+582 TQCAGFLRING
-593 AKSPLDNTPVHPESY
+593 ATCPLDNTPVHPESY
-608 SLAEKIL
+608 PLAEQIL

-621 LKDLADKN
+621 LEDLADKN
-629 QLEILKAKVKL
+629 KLDLLKAKIKL
-640 VQIEQLAQKLNAGI
+640 VDIDKLATKLNAGVF
-654 PTVKDILDALVK
+654 TVKDILDALTK

-726 TKRIKHPL
+726 NKHVKHPL
-734 DVVSVGDNLD
+734 DVVSVGDILN

-764 AKEKAH
+764 TKENNNVLA
-770 VIA
+770 

>member
-1 MASQEFTTVDCTKN
+1 
-15 MSSSGKSMQDETVIF
+15 
-30 LNLDKLVH
+30 
-38 ISSSRLFML
+38 ML
-47 EQNISAY
+47 EQNITAY
-54 LANLLQLKP
+54 LANLLKLKTS
-63 NQVNAAIKLL
+63 QINAAIKLI

-88 ATGEMKDEQL
+88 ATGDMKDEQL
-98 RDLADKLTYTR
+98 RDLNDKLIYVR

-131 LSFAIDNV
+131 LSLAIDKV

-158 RAMIAKEKGLEPLAN
+158 RAMIAKEKGLEPLAQF
-173 IILAQQINTEKLKEI
+173 ILKQEDSSEKLEDI
-188 AKDYLNEEISS
+188 ALKYLNDEVTSS
-199 IDEAIS
+199 DEALA
-205 GALDIIAEII
+205 GASDIIAETI
-215 SDNADIRAKLRKHL
+215 SDSADIRAKLRQHL
-229 WQIATLNITRNAEKD
+229 WQTSSLSITRDKEAD
-244 SEEAFLMYDNY
+244 SDEAFLMYEDY
-255 TEPIRQL
+255 TEPIKHL

-270 NRGEN
+270 NRGESKN
-275 KDILKVKLVSDVEK
+275 ILKVKLISDIDK
-289 DIHIISKFIIKAN
+289 DIAIITKFILKQN
-302 STLTDIILTA
+302 SPYKEFLTNAII
-312 ITDAYKRLIFPA
+312 DAYKRLIFPA
-324 LEREIRNLLTENAE
+324 LEREIRNQLTETAQT
-338 KQAIHVFGSNLKQ
+338 QAIHVFASNLKQ

-360 HTVMGLDPGYRTGCK
+360 YTVMGLDPGYRTGCK
-375 LAIVDAT
+375 MAIVDAT
-382 GQVLDHGVLYITMSE
+382 GQVLDHGVLYITMSDDA
-397 EKKSASATK
+397 KAKSAQK
-406 VLHYIQKYNVD
+406 LLDYIQKYQVN

-433 VANLIHENH
+433 VANLINEHK
-442 LNIHYLI
+442 LPVHYLI

-463 AIEELPDYDVTI
+463 AVEELPEYDVTI

-519 AVIESAVNHVG
+519 AVIEAAVNHVG

-537 AALLKHIAGINATIA
+537 AALLKHIAGINATVA
-552 KNIIKYREENGV
+552 KNIIKYRDEHGI
-564 FSSRKEL
+564 FASRKEL
-571 LKVSRLGPAAF
+571 LKVSRLGPTAY
-582 TQCAGFLRISG
+582 TQCAGFLRING
-593 AKSPLDNTPVHPESY
+593 ATCPLDNTPVHPESY
-608 SLAEKIL
+608 PLAEQIL

-621 LKDLADKN
+621 LEDLADKN
-629 QLEILKAKVKL
+629 KLDLLKAKIKL
-640 VQIEQLAQKLNAGI
+640 VDIDKLATKLNAGVF
-654 PTVKDILDALVK
+654 TVKDILDALTK

-726 TKRIKHPL
+726 NKHVKHPL
-734 DVVSVGDNLD
+734 DVVSVGDILN

-764 AKEKAH
+764 TKENNNVLA
-770 VIA
+770 

>member
-1 MASQEFTTVDCTKN
+1 
-15 MSSSGKSMQDETVIF
+15 
-30 LNLDKLVH
+30 
-38 ISSSRLFML
+38 ML
-47 EQNISAY
+47 EQNITAY
-54 LANLLQLKP
+54 LANLLKLKTS
-63 NQVNAAIKLL
+63 QINAAIKLI

-88 ATGEMKDEQL
+88 ATGDMKDEQL
-98 RDLADKLTYTR
+98 RDLNDKLIYVR

-131 LSFAIDNV
+131 LSLAIDKV

-158 RAMIAKEKGLEPLAN
+158 RAMIAKEKGLEPLAQF
-173 IILAQQINTEKLKEI
+173 ILKQEDSSEKLEDI
-188 AKDYLNEEISS
+188 ALKYLNDKVTSS
-199 IDEAIS
+199 DEALA
-205 GALDIIAEII
+205 GASDIIAETI
-215 SDNADIRAKLRKHL
+215 SDSADIRAKLRQHL
-229 WQIATLNITRNAEKD
+229 WQTSSLSITRDKEAD
-244 SEEAFLMYDNY
+244 SDEAFLMYEDY
-255 TEPIRQL
+255 TEPIKHL

-270 NRGEN
+270 NRGES
-275 KDILKVKLVSDVEK
+275 KDILKVKLISDIDK
-289 DIHIISKFIIKAN
+289 DIAIITKFILKQN
-302 STLTDIILTA
+302 SPYKEFLTNAII
-312 ITDAYKRLIFPA
+312 DAYKRLIFPA
-324 LEREIRNLLTENAE
+324 LEREIRNQLTETAQT
-338 KQAIHVFGSNLKQ
+338 QAIHVFASNLKQ

-360 HTVMGLDPGYRTGCK
+360 YTVMGLDPGYRTGCK
-375 LAIVDAT
+375 MAIVDAT
-382 GQVLDHGVLYITMSE
+382 GQVLDHGVLYITMSDDA
-397 EKKSASATK
+397 KAKSAQK
-406 VLHYIQKYNVD
+406 LLDYIQKYQVN

-433 VANLIHENH
+433 VANLINEHK
-442 LNIHYLI
+442 LPVHYLI

-463 AIEELPDYDVTI
+463 AVEELPEYDVTI

-519 AVIESAVNHVG
+519 AVIEAAVNHVG

-537 AALLKHIAGINATIA
+537 AALLKHIAGINATVA
-552 KNIIKYREENGV
+552 KNIIKYRDEHGI
-564 FSSRKEL
+564 FASRKEL
-571 LKVSRLGPAAF
+571 LKVSRLGPTAY
-582 TQCAGFLRISG
+582 TQCAGFLRING
-593 AKSPLDNTPVHPESY
+593 ATCPLDNTPVHPESY
-608 SLAEKIL
+608 PLAEQIL

-621 LKDLADKN
+621 LEDLADKN
-629 QLEILKAKVKL
+629 KLDLLKSKIKL
-640 VQIEQLAQKLNAGI
+640 VDIDKLATKLNAGVF
-654 PTVKDILDALVK
+654 TVKDILDALTK

-726 TKRIKHPL
+726 NKHVKHPL
-734 DVVSVGDNLD
+734 DVVSVGDILN

-764 AKEKAH
+764 TKENNNVLA
-770 VIA
+770 

>member
-1 MASQEFTTVDCTKN
+1 
-15 MSSSGKSMQDETVIF
+15 
-30 LNLDKLVH
+30 
-38 ISSSRLFML
+38 ML
-47 EQNISAY
+47 EQNITAY
-54 LANLLQLKP
+54 LANLLKLKTS
-63 NQVNAAIKLL
+63 QINAAIKLI

-88 ATGEMKDEQL
+88 ATGDMKDEQL
-98 RDLADKLTYTR
+98 RDLNDKLIYVR
-109 NLIKRQNEIKNSIE
+109 NLIKRQNEIKNNIE

-131 LSFAIDNV
+131 LSLAIDKV

-158 RAMIAKEKGLEPLAN
+158 RAMIAKEKGLEPLAQF
-173 IILAQQINTEKLKEI
+173 ILKQEDSSEKLEDI
-188 AKDYLNEEISS
+188 ALKYLNDEVTSS
-199 IDEAIS
+199 DEALA
-205 GALDIIAEII
+205 GASDIIAETI
-215 SDNADIRAKLRKHL
+215 SDSADIRAKLRQHL
-229 WQIATLNITRNAEKD
+229 WQTSSLSITRDKEAD
-244 SEEAFLMYDNY
+244 SDEAFLMYEDY
-255 TEPIRQL
+255 TEPIKHL

-270 NRGEN
+270 NRGES
-275 KDILKVKLVSDVEK
+275 KDILKVKLISNIDK
-289 DIHIISKFIIKAN
+289 DIAIITKFILKQN
-302 STLTDIILTA
+302 SPYKEFLTNAII
-312 ITDAYKRLIFPA
+312 DAYKRLIFPA
-324 LEREIRNLLTENAE
+324 LEREIRNQLTETAQT
-338 KQAIHVFGSNLKQ
+338 QAIHVFASNLKQ

-360 HTVMGLDPGYRTGCK
+360 YTVMGLDPGYRTGCK
-375 LAIVDAT
+375 MAIVDAT
-382 GQVLDHGVLYITMSE
+382 GQVLDHGVLYITMSDDA
-397 EKKSASATK
+397 KAKSAQK
-406 VLHYIQKYNVD
+406 LLDYIQKYKVN

-433 VANLIHENH
+433 VANLINEHK
-442 LNIHYLI
+442 LPVHYLI

-463 AIEELPDYDVTI
+463 AVEELPEYDVTI

-519 AVIESAVNHVG
+519 AVIEAAVNHVG

-537 AALLKHIAGINATIA
+537 AALLKHIAGINATVA
-552 KNIIKYREENGV
+552 KNIIKYRDEHGI
-564 FSSRKEL
+564 FASRKEL
-571 LKVSRLGPAAF
+571 LKVSRLGPTAY
-582 TQCAGFLRISG
+582 TQCAGFLRING
-593 AKSPLDNTPVHPESY
+593 ATCPLDNTPVHPESY
-608 SLAEKIL
+608 PLAEQIL

-621 LKDLADKN
+621 LEDLADKN
-629 QLEILKAKVKL
+629 KLDLLKAKIKL
-640 VQIEQLAQKLNAGI
+640 VDIDKLATKLNAGVF
-654 PTVKDILDALVK
+654 TVKDILDALTK

-726 TKRIKHPL
+726 NKHVKHPL
-734 DVVSVGDNLD
+734 DVVSVGDILN

-764 AKEKAH
+764 TKENNNVLA
-770 VIA
+770 